1 MKSCRL
7 PMASG
12 WDLIRVLKI
21 EITMR
26 VVRETTIAGKIIHRK
41 ILIPSGNHK
50 QKRRG
55 RLNVTKE
62 SVKRNNMRLAIW
74 RLWMLL
80 AKNFDSTG
88 SHVTLTYSGAEPTK
102 EQAAADR
109 KKMIA
114 KLRKEFRKKGKE
126 LKYVVVTEYKNKR
139 IHHHI
144 VINSQDVGLITKLW
158 GKGIVRITALKKE
171 GDYYKLA
178 EYLIKET
185 EKTFRDPD
193 SQHKQRYSRSRNLIM
208 PQTKRDETSLKE
220 MMEDP
225 TPISGYYIPKDR
237 VRRYEHPVTGIDHL
251 EYIEV
256 ALEKPRN
263 YKVWPRGKVVTPRE
277 HYKITDIEE
286 QEVMDLAC
294 EGQTEGGPCEC

>member
-1 MKSCRL
+1 
-7 PMASG
+7 
-12 WDLIRVLKI
+12 
-21 EITMR
+21 
-26 VVRETTIAGKIIHRK
+26 
-41 ILIPSGNHK
+41 
-50 QKRRG
+50 
-55 RLNVTKE
+55 
-62 SVKRNNMRLAIW
+62 
-74 RLWMLL
+74 MLL
-80 AKNFDSTG
+80 ANNFDSTG

-114 KLRKEFRKKGKE
+114 KLRKEFRKQGKE
-126 LKYVVVTEYKNKR
+126 LKYVIVTEFKNKR

-144 VINSQDVGLITKLW
+144 VVNSQDVGLITKIW
-158 GKGIVRITALKKE
+158 GKGGVHFTALREE
-171 GDYYKLA
+171 GDFHDLA

-185 EKTFRDPD
+185 EKTFREPD
-193 SQHKQRYSRSRNLIM
+193 SHHRQRYSRSRNLLM

-277 HYKITDIEE
+277 YYKITDIEE